1 MSTRFFSPFGGVAP
15 NTLSLSD
22 KPGVFTFAQE
32 VPETLRQA
40 PKARD
45 EYFCAGGHHQGEGN
59 LCAVI
64 FPEPWAT
71 LASMASEGYAAAHG
85 SAVYSR
91 TQAMD
96 PPGFCTPIQ
105 SGYDKSPPSAA
116 RILHQKTAVHIR
128 YTEYAQAQWMRPI
141 FWASTLAVEIICA
154 TTPKNGV
161 RTQEQ
166 PPGGVCAKHFPTFQR
181 N

>member
-1 MSTRFFSPFGGVAP
+1 
-15 NTLSLSD
+15 
-22 KPGVFTFAQE
+22 
-32 VPETLRQA
+32 
-40 PKARD
+40 
-45 EYFCAGGHHQGEGN
+45 
-59 LCAVI
+59 
-64 FPEPWAT
+64 
-71 LASMASEGYAAAHG
+71 MASEGYAAAHG

-105 SGYDKSPPSAA
+105 SGYDKSPRMAA

-141 FWASTLAVEIICA
+141 FWASTLVVEIICA

-161 RTQEQ
+161 RTKDNRQAACVQSISPLSNAIDPQ
-166 PPGGVCAKHFPTFQR
+166 PYK
-181 N
+181 